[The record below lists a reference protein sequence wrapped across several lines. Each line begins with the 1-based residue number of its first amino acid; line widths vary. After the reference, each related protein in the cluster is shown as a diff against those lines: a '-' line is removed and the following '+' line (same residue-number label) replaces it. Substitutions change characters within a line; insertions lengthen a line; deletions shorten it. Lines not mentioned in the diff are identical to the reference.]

1 MRESCAGAFELHMKT
16 KERKVKKRMPKDKKL
31 VLTSPWKIGTFVALL
46 LVFVSLGV
54 GCYIVS
60 FYHVDLKWIKI
71 GSGGW
76 TIDSYLFF
84 REFYPL
90 AAGVVLISLFGY
102 FLIAS
107 AVRRYKF
114 YLDSGQD
121 YRTMISLAESID
133 DLTNPAQIARLSS
146 YPELQVVLKNYG
158 DQIREISQDFAEDSS
173 GGDCEELV
181 SEIDKLICGSGSG
194 DAEFEGKGY
203 APVCRKVKQLIESN
217 RSRMEGLEKRNE
229 SERRAYARAA
239 LAYGRILEA
248 ISGASEELLAI
259 TNFVGELAIAA
270 ENITKEATPT
280 RGTGADSQ
288 EKALRAI
295 VSDMENS
302 VRKLEDGGH
311 VLHEFS
317 EENNGIAINL
327 ALMAARGNV
336 DEHDLATFAE
346 RVRST
351 AERFHRLSGT
361 VSSIAQGLL
370 GTCYA
375 LKEKI
380 VGAAPEAPGI
390 DVAGFRA
397 IVEIARRI
405 EERSANLQKQLCS
418 LGNELHDV
426 HEMLQ
431 NDFSGDAPEAADLA
445 PKANAAD
452 SAGEPA
458 ARGERAKTSEQPQE
472 SHEFVVDHGKSW
484 SGISD
489 KAPESEA
496 ATAADEDFS
505 FRHLDAAGDR
515 PARAAAET
523 INDESNSDFS
533 DMSSLRELKGPV
545 EAEAK
550 TADRPKEQHESGSWM
565 EMPGH
570 RWLKIDV
577 EKAEVEEETGKI
589 DVTVQTPARKTVQ
602 EEPVS
607 PKDED
612 EIVFESAEESP
623 LGAGT
628 GADDGPIYDLL
639 DLGAVE
645 YVEEAPLQ
653 KR

>member
-1 MRESCAGAFELHMKT
+1 MRQSCAGAFELHMKT
-16 KERKVKKRMPKDKKL
+16 KERKVKKRIPKDKKP
-31 VLTSPWKIGTFVALL
+31 VLTSPWKIGTFVSLL

-54 GCYIVS
+54 GCYLLS
-60 FYHVDLKWIKI
+60 FYHVDLKWIKT

-76 TIDSYLFF
+76 SIDSYLFF
-84 REFYPL
+84 RQIYPL
-90 AAGVVLISLFGY
+90 AAGVVLISLFAY
-102 FLIAS
+102 FTIAS

-114 YLDSGQD
+114 YVDSGQD
-121 YRTMISLAESID
+121 YRTIISLAESVD

-146 YPELQVVLKNYG
+146 YPELQAVLKNYG
-158 DQIREISQDFAEDSS
+158 DQIREISRDLAEDGRGVS
-173 GGDCEELV
+173 CEELEA
-181 SEIDKLICGSGSG
+181 EIDRLIGGSGSG
-194 DAEFEGKGY
+194 DAELEGKEY

-217 RSRMEGLEKRNE
+217 RSRIEGLEKRDE
-229 SERRAYARAA
+229 SERRASARAA
-239 LAYGRILEA
+239 LAYGRIIEA
-248 ISGASEELLAI
+248 IGGANEELLAI
-259 TNFVGELAIAA
+259 TNFVGELASAA
-270 ENITKEATPT
+270 ENVTKEAAPT
-280 RGTGADSQ
+280 RGAGADLQ

-302 VRKLEDGGH
+302 VRKLEDGGR

-327 ALMAARGNV
+327 ALMASRGHV
-336 DEHDLATFAE
+336 EEQDLATFAE
-346 RVRST
+346 RVRAT

-380 VGAAPEAPGI
+380 GGGAPETPGV
-390 DVAGFRA
+390 DVGGFRA

-426 HEMLQ
+426 RGMLPK
-431 NDFSGDAPEAADLA
+431 DCSEAAPEAADLA
-445 PKANAAD
+445 PKANAVD
-452 SAGEPA
+452 TAGEPA
-458 ARGERAKTSEQPQE
+458 TRGVRAETSEQPQE
-472 SHEFVVDHGKSW
+472 SHELVIEHGKSW
-484 SGISD
+484 GGITD
-489 KAPESEA
+489 RVPESEA
-496 ATAADEDFS
+496 ANAADEDFS
-505 FRHLDAAGDR
+505 FKHLDTAGDR
-515 PARAAAET
+515 PAPSAAEA
-523 INDESNSDFS
+523 IEAEPESDYS
-533 DMSSLRELKGPV
+533 DMSSLRDLKSPA

-550 TADRPKEQHESGSWM
+550 TPERPEEPRESGSWM

-577 EKAEVEEETGKI
+577 EKTEVEEETGKI
-589 DVTVQTPARKTVQ
+589 DVTVQDPVQKTVQ
-602 EEPVS
+602 EEPAS
-607 PKDED
+607 HKDED
-612 EIVFESAEESP
+612 EVVFESAEEAP

-628 GADDGPIYDLL
+628 GADDEPIYDLS

>member
-1 MRESCAGAFELHMKT
+1 M
-16 KERKVKKRMPKDKKL
+16 KKRMPKDKKP
-31 VLTSPWKIGTFVALL
+31 VLTSPWKIGTFVSLL

-54 GCYIVS
+54 GCYLIT

-71 GSGGW
+71 GSAGW
-76 TIDSYLFF
+76 SIDSYLFF
-84 REFYPL
+84 REIYPL
-90 AAGVVLISLFGY
+90 VAGVVLISLLAY
-102 FLIAS
+102 FTIAS
-107 AVRRYKF
+107 AVRKYKF

-146 YPELQVVLKNYG
+146 YPELQAVLKNYG
-158 DQIREISQDFAEDSS
+158 DQIREISQDLAEDSS
-173 GGDCEELV
+173 GVACEELE
-181 SEIDKLICGSGSG
+181 SEIDKLLGGNGSR
-194 DAEFEGKGY
+194 DTELDGKEY
-203 APVCRKVKQLIESN
+203 ASVYRKVKQLIDSN
-217 RSRMEGLEKRNE
+217 CSRMEGIEKRTE

-259 TNFVGELAIAA
+259 TNFVGELASAA
-270 ENITKEATPT
+270 EHVTKEAAPT
-280 RGTGADSQ
+280 RGAGADSQ
-288 EKALRAI
+288 EKALKAI

-336 DEHDLATFAE
+336 DDHDLATFAE

-380 VGAAPEAPGI
+380 GGAEPEAPGV
-390 DVAGFRA
+390 DVGGFRA

-426 HEMLQ
+426 HGMLQ
-431 NDFSGDAPEAADLA
+431 KDFSGDAPEAADLA
-445 PKANAAD
+445 PKANTAHM
-452 SAGEPA
+452 AGEAA
-458 ARGERAKTSEQPQE
+458 ARGERAGTFEQPQE
-472 SHEFVVDHGKSW
+472 SHEFVVEHGKSW
-484 SGISD
+484 GGLSD
-489 KAPESEA
+489 QGPEAEA
-496 ATAADEDFS
+496 AKAADEDFS
-505 FRHLDAAGDR
+505 FKHLDAAEGR
-515 PARAAAET
+515 PAPGAAEALE
-523 INDESNSDFS
+523 DEPKSDYS
-533 DMSSLRELKGPV
+533 DMSSLRDLKSPA

-550 TADRPKEQHESGSWM
+550 TADRPEEPRESGSWM

-577 EKAEVEEETGKI
+577 EKTDVEEETGKI
-589 DVTVQTPARKTVQ
+589 DVAVQAPARKTVQ
-602 EEPVS
+602 KEPAS
-607 PKDED
+607 RKDDD
-612 EIVFESAEESP
+612 EVVFESAEQAP

-628 GADDGPIYDLL
+628 GADDEPIYDLF

>member
-1 MRESCAGAFELHMKT
+1 MRESRAGAFELHMKT
-16 KERKVKKRMPKDKKL
+16 KERKVKKRMSKDKKP
-31 VLTSPWKIGTFVALL
+31 VLTSPWKIGTFVSLL

-54 GCYIVS
+54 GCYLVS
-60 FYHVDLKWIKI
+60 FYHVELKWIKI

-76 TIDSYLFF
+76 SVDSYLFF
-84 REFYPL
+84 KEIYPL
-90 AAGVVLISLFGY
+90 AAGVVLISLFAY

-121 YRTMISLAESID
+121 YRTMISLAESVD

-146 YPELQVVLKNYG
+146 YPELQAVLRNYG
-158 DQIREISQDFAEDSS
+158 DQIREISQGLAQDSS
-173 GGDCEELV
+173 GVACEELE
-181 SEIDKLICGSGSG
+181 SEIDRLIGGSTSG
-194 DAEFEGKGY
+194 DTELEGKEY
-203 APVCRKVKQLIESN
+203 ASIYRKVKQLITSSC
-217 RSRMEGLEKRNE
+217 SRIEGLEKRNE

-259 TNFVGELAIAA
+259 TNFVGELASAA
-270 ENITKEATPT
+270 ENITKDTAPR
-280 RGTGADSQ
+280 RGASTGSQ
-288 EKALRAI
+288 EKVLKAI

-327 ALMAARGNV
+327 ALMAARGRV

-380 VGAAPEAPGI
+380 GGETTEAPGV
-390 DVAGFRA
+390 DADGFRA

-405 EERSANLQKQLCS
+405 EERSAILQKQLCS

-426 HEMLQ
+426 HGMLQ
-431 NDFSGDAPEAADLA
+431 NNFSGDAPEAADLA
-445 PKANAAD
+445 PKATAAEP
-452 SAGEPA
+452 AGEPA
-458 ARGERAKTSEQPQE
+458 AHGAPTATSGQPRE
-472 SHEFVVDHGKSW
+472 SHEFVIDHGKSW
-484 SGISD
+484 SGIGEEV
-489 KAPESEA
+489 PEGA
-496 ATAADEDFS
+496 AANPADEAFS
-505 FRHLDAAGDR
+505 FRHLDAEDR
-515 PARAAAET
+515 PAPAAAET
-523 INDESNSDFS
+523 VNDESQSDFS
-533 DMSSLRELKGPV
+533 DMSSLRELKSPG
-545 EAEAK
+545 EKNAK
-550 TADRPKEQHESGSWM
+550 TVDRPEEPRDSGSWM

-577 EKAEVEEETGKI
+577 EKTEVEEGSGTI
-589 DVTVQTPARKTVQ
+589 DVTVQAPGRKTVQ
-602 EEPVS
+602 EQPAVR
-607 PKDED
+607 ED
-612 EIVFESAEESP
+612 ENEVVFESAEEPP
-623 LGAGT
+623 LGAETGT
-628 GADDGPIYDLL
+628 NDEPIYDLF